1 MELVTGRRP
10 TDFEFNEMEDKKV
23 GAYSLI
29 KLVESRVKLNDI
41 NDIVDQALKIEFDS
55 NEEEKKFQELKVG
68 QLMVMGCGD
77 GDRNNSEENS
87 FGREIPKTAEQEFID
102 VWQVRHRER
111 CLEARERE
119 LMTVVEAHLCGLG
132 TTGEEYTWTKSITDG
147 MDLSGNISDTD
158 GQPNDSLFG

>member
-55 NEEEKKFQELKVG
+55 NEEE
-68 QLMVMGCGD
+68 
-77 GDRNNSEENS
+77 
-87 FGREIPKTAEQEFID
+87 
-102 VWQVRHRER
+102 
-111 CLEARERE
+111 
-119 LMTVVEAHLCGLG
+119 
-132 TTGEEYTWTKSITDG
+132 SIADI
-147 MDLSGNISDTD
+147 LNISLECTQDNPGYRPTMEEIIIKLNSM
-158 GQPNDSLFG
+158 PH